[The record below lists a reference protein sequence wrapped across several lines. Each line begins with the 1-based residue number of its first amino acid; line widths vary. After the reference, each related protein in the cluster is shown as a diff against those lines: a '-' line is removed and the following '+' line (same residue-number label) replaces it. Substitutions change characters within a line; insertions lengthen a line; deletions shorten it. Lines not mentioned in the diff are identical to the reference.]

1 MKKKVHFEPASAE
14 ELDEGR
20 RGLAAWFADLPP
32 EIRAEIEAQASA
44 HTGSNGASKPAPE
57 AEPEAGARSS
67 RKRPGSSSTR

>member
-20 RGLAAWFADLPP
+20 RGLAAWFADLPA

-44 HTGSNGASKPAPE
+44 QSETNGASKPAP
-57 AEPEAGARSS
+57 APEPKPARSS
-67 RKRPGSSSTR
+67 RKRPV

>member
-20 RGLAAWFADLPP
+20 RGLAAWFADLPA

-44 HTGSNGASKPAPE
+44 QSETNGASKPAPE
-57 AEPEAGARSS
+57 PTPARSS
-67 RKRPGSSSTR
+67 RKRPV